1 MIRNLGYL
9 AAGVAV
15 GLVVTGLIV
24 NKEIHD
30 QEEKEEVIEDGLF
43 AEVQGSTVRL
53 YKVENGHFVRG
64 GKPYYYVGTNFWYGA
79 ILGSEGQG
87 GDRARLGR
95 ELDEMKR
102 MGIDN
107 LRILVGSDGERGV
120 KTKVEPTLQ
129 IAPGVYNDTILA
141 GLDYL
146 LMEMGKR
153 DMVAVLYLNN
163 SWEWSGGYGF
173 YLEHAGEG
181 KQPRPDEAGYPAFMQ
196 AMAKFATNEKAH
208 QLFYDYVR
216 FIISRTN
223 RYTGLKY
230 ADDPAIMSWQI
241 GNEPRAF
248 SDEAKEPFAKWLRQT
263 STLIRS
269 LDKNHLISIGS
280 EGIWGCEMDAD
291 LYEKICADPNI
302 DYMNAHVWPYNWSWA
317 DKDSLAENVERACRN
332 TAEYIHRHTAIAK
345 RLQKPLVIE
354 EFGYPRDGFAF
365 LPGSPTVGRD
375 RYYDFVF
382 SLIKSEP
389 TVCGCN
395 FWGWGGEARP
405 THEQWQV
412 GDDYCGDPAQEQ
424 QGLNSVFL
432 CDTTTLNIIIKNTKR

>member
-1 MIRNLGYL
+1 MRKLL
-9 AAGVAV
+9 LLMMVTAMVVAC
-15 GLVVTGLIV
+15 
-24 NKEIHD
+24 
-30 QEEKEEVIEDGLF
+30 QEKQDSKGDFVRVEDG
-43 AEVQGSTVRL
+43 
-53 YKVENGHFVRG
+53 HFMRG
-64 GKPYYYVGTNFWYGA
+64 NKPYYYVGTNFWYGA

-87 GDRARLGR
+87 GDRARLAK

-153 DMVAVLYLNN
+153 NMVAVLYLNN

-181 KQPRPDEAGYPAFMQ
+181 KQPRPDEAGYPAFMN
-196 AMAKFATNEKAH
+196 AMSKYATNEKAH

-248 SDEAKEPFAKWLRQT
+248 SKEALPAFEKWLAEA
-263 STLIRS
+263 SALIRS
-269 LDKNHLISIGS
+269 LDKNHLISVGS
-280 EGIWGCEMDAD
+280 EGSWGCEND
-291 LYEKICADPNI
+291 LSSWTRICADKNI
-302 DYMNAHVWPYNWSWA
+302 DYCNIHLWPYNWGWA
-317 DKDSLAENVERACRN
+317 KPDSLIEHLPVACEN
-332 TAEYIHRHTAIAK
+332 TKKYIDEHLAVCDSLK
-345 RLQKPLVIE
+345 KPLVME
-354 EFGYPRDGFAF
+354 EFGYPRDGFKF
-365 LPGSPTVGRD
+365 SLDTPTKGRD
-375 RYYDFVF
+375 GY
-382 SLIKSEP
+382 
-389 TVCGCN
+389 
-395 FWGWGGEARP
+395 
-405 THEQWQV
+405 
-412 GDDYCGDPAQEQ
+412 
-424 QGLNSVFL
+424 
-432 CDTTTLNIIIKNTKR
+432 